1 MMHSRA
7 DLIFN
12 IAGMWF
18 VFLLL
23 ALFVVIVIS
32 LIKVWRTKIETP
44 KEEMYKKLA
53 IDAAEVQKETA
64 RQQEKLLE
72 ELADIKER
80 LATIERILKEVE

>member
-1 MMHSRA
+1 MMHRNA
-7 DLIFN
+7 DLIIN
-12 IAGMWF
+12 IAGMGF

-32 LIKVWRTKIETP
+32 LIKVWRTKIETT

>member
-12 IAGMWF
+12 ITGMWF

-44 KEEMYKKLA
+44 EEEMYKKLA

>member
-1 MMHSRA
+1 MMHRNA
-7 DLIFN
+7 DLIIN
-12 IAGMWF
+12 IAGMGF

-32 LIKVWRTKIETP
+32 LIKVWRTKIETT

-53 IDAAEVQKETA
+53 IDAAEVQTETA

>member
-12 IAGMWF
+12 ITGMWF

-32 LIKVWRTKIETP
+32 LIKVWRTKTT